1 MNLELQNKTAETAY
15 NVYVTKDYSIFRRL
29 VGNRDIPESRIS
41 KIVESIQTIGWIHN
55 PIIVNEKMEVIDG
68 QGRLT
73 ELQRLKTKINKQEE
87 LNASIQMKIN
97 ELASLDNALEVAD
110 TFGLEYN
117 NSNVRTIN
125 E

>member
-1 MNLELQNKTAETAY
+1 MKKKK
-15 NVYVTKDYSIFRRL
+15 YVKLRGENTMMFLIVFFIFATIVVNF
-29 VGNRDIPESRIS
+29 VGQAT
-41 KIVESIQTIGWIHN
+41 IQSN
-55 PIIVNEKMEVIDG
+55 NSEV
-68 QGRLT
+68 
-73 ELQRLKTKINKQEE
+73 QRLKSKIDTQEK

-117 NSNVRTIN
+117 NSNIRVVSEIQ